1 MQMSKAYPQSTSL
14 CEPTTVSEVAGGG
27 GTEVTCCHAGTKI
40 CCARLDQAC
49 SFPKKEAG
57 IAQMSRL
64 NSNALPIRS
73 MPDLHSLKAPPG
85 LLPLC
90 SRPSFKFLTVCF
102 YLGDDSR
109 PDLQG
114 LNGGGLS
121 DQRHGSL
128 HSNRVTCWFGW
139 IGGDSCWERE
149 RQQFN

>member
-1 MQMSKAYPQSTSL
+1 MPNTYPQSTSL

-27 GTEVTCCHAGTKI
+27 GTEVTCCQAGTKI

-49 SFPKKEAG
+49 SQKRRQVFLRSLVS
-57 IAQMSRL
+57 ILRL
-64 NSNALPIRS
+64 CLSEVFARPPPPLPS
-73 MPDLHSLKAPPG
+73 M
-85 LLPLC
+85 LLPLY
-90 SRPSFKFLTVCF
+90 SRSSFKFLTVCF

-121 DQRHGSL
+121 DQRHGGL

-139 IGGDSCWERE
+139 IGGDSCWEGE
-149 RQQFN
+149 QQPFH